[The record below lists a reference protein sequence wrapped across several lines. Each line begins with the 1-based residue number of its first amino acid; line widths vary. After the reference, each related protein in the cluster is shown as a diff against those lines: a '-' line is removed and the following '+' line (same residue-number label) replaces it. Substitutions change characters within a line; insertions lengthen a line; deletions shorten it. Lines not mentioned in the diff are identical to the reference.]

1 MDAWVAAAAL
11 LRPVFTPVAAFAV
24 VLRDALL
31 LLGSALIVELDVDGR
46 RVPFPLPEA
55 NVHSG
60 FFLPD
65 PEIAEQLAE
74 LLPKMLVEVEID
86 EGVVD
91 VGALGKDGREHE
103 APGGHVL
110 VPFENEEQVH
120 DGIREPGDH
129 EAQADA
135 GKHLEEDAKEEH
147 MYST

>member
-1 MDAWVAAAAL
+1 MD
-11 LRPVFTPVAAFAV
+11 
-24 VLRDALL
+24 
-31 LLGSALIVELDVDGR
+31 LDLDGR
-46 RVPFPLPEA
+46 RVSFPLSEA

-60 FFLPD
+60 FFLLD
-65 PEIAEQLAE
+65 PEIVKQVTE
-74 LLPKMLVEVEID
+74 LLPKILVEAEID

-129 EAQADA
+129 KAQADA